1 MPDMPRPAVPRLD
14 DQICFA
20 LYGALQAMTRAYR
33 PHLEPFGLTYPQYLV
48 LLVLWERPGLSVKEI
63 GARLVLDSG
72 TLTPLLK
79 RLEAAGYV
87 RRARDKA
94 DERVVRI
101 DVTAAGLALREPIA
115 AAVASIGCSIGLPHD
130 DFVKLREDIKALR
143 RAVAAA
149 PDEPARP

>member
-1 MPDMPRPAVPRLD
+1 MMAMPSIPRLD

-48 LLVLWERPGLSVKEI
+48 LLVLWERSGLSVKAI
-63 GARLVLDSG
+63 GERLDLDSG

-87 RRARDKA
+87 RRSRDRD

-101 DVTAAGLALREPIA
+101 DLTPAGHALREPIA
-115 AAVASIGCSIGLPHD
+115 AAVADIGCKIRGPGRD
-130 DFVKLREDIKALR
+130 VAALREEIKALR
-143 RAVAAA
+143 RSLV
-149 PDEPARP
+149 DARPSQDAG